1 MLRPASLLPSVS
13 RAFDTPLR
21 TVGSLLPPGVRYRA
35 LRRLPGRIFHPQEHR
50 VFQDAP
56 WILFICNRISRRGLS
71 QSAFERRLNNV
82 NAPDKAIEA
91 AVPDQPFDFE
101 IFFHVH
107 YERIARAIVRVVRD
121 PARAEE
127 IAVEAF
133 WKFWRNP
140 KTARGSQAGGWLYR
154 TAARMALDELRKE
167 SRRIRHESQP
177 VNRQPDRTP
186 EEAHA
191 ATEERERVRL
201 VLASLD
207 MRQAELLLLRSNDLS
222 YAEVAAAL
230 DLNPSSVGT
239 LISRAQQAFRKE
251 YVKQYGEPNYER

>member
-1 MLRPASLLPSVS
+1 M
-13 RAFDTPLR
+13 
-21 TVGSLLPPGVRYRA
+21 
-35 LRRLPGRIFHPQEHR
+35 
-50 VFQDAP
+50 
-56 WILFICNRISRRGLS
+56 
-71 QSAFERRLNNV
+71 

-91 AVPDQPFDFE
+91 AIPAVPDAAFDFE
-101 IFFHVH
+101 AFFHVH
-107 YERIARAIVRVVRD
+107 YERIARAVVRVVRD